1 MEATRVI
8 RFVQGNLL
16 DSDAE
21 ALVNTVNT
29 QGVMGKGIALEFKR
43 RFAEN
48 YDFYREKCKQGQVQ
62 IGKMLVFPT
71 GSLQPQYIINF
82 PTKQHWRG
90 KSKIEYIQRGLEDL
104 VRVVQE
110 YGIRSIALPPLG
122 CGHGGLR
129 WEQVKPLIERAFA
142 ALPGV
147 EVQVYEPREPSLAP
161 HEAFLLHL
169 IAVYSEM
176 SPAPTQEELEL
187 LAEIALLQHG
197 DALLPS
203 KPKRRGSPAKR
214 LVKQLIDASLLE
226 KDKMDKTPIF
236 GVALAQRREQARQ
249 VLEAH
254 PDWQARVGQTL
265 ELIDG
270 CDGLAALQ
278 AVSDVLR
285 IRSNPICCRY
295 FTAAWQAYREQMAGT
310 ITLDGQDPAHRGR
323 QSGLRRAR
331 SGR

>member
-8 RFVQGNLL
+8 RFLRGSLF

-29 QGVMGKGIALEFKR
+29 QGVMGKGIALEFKK
-43 RFAEN
+43 RFPAN
-48 YDFYREKCKQGQVQ
+48 YEFYRQACEHGQVQ

-71 GSLQPQYIINF
+71 QSLQPQYIINF

-90 KSKIEYIQRGLEDL
+90 RSRLEYIQRGLQDL
-104 VRVVQE
+104 VCVVQQWE
-110 YGIRSIALPPLG
+110 IRSIALPPLG

-129 WEQVKPLIERAFA
+129 WEQVKPLIEQAFA
-142 ALPGV
+142 SLPDV
-147 EVQVYEPREPSLAP
+147 EVQVYEPTEPSLAP

-169 IAVYSEM
+169 IAVYSEI
-176 SPAPTQEELEL
+176 SPAPTQEELHL

-203 KPKRRGSPAKR
+203 KPKRRGSPAKQ
-214 LVKQLIDASLLE
+214 LIKQLIEASLLD
-226 KDKMDKTPIF
+226 KDMRDKTPVF
-236 GVALAQRREQARQ
+236 GVGSAQRREQARQ
-249 VLEAH
+249 ILEAH
-254 PDWQARVGQTL
+254 PDWHARAERML

-278 AVSDVLR
+278 SVYDVQR
-285 IRSNPICCRY
+285 IHSNPTTRRY
-295 FTAAWQAYREQMAGT
+295 FTAAWQRQRERA
-310 ITLDGQDPAHRGR
+310 
-323 QSGLRRAR
+323 SG
-331 SGR
+331 

>member
-21 ALVNTVNT
+21 ALVNTVNM

-43 RFAEN
+43 RFSEN

-129 WEQVKPLIERAFA
+129 WEQVRPLIERAFA
-142 ALPGV
+142 ALPNV
-147 EVQVYEPREPSLAP
+147 EVEVYEPREPSLAP
-161 HEAFLLHL
+161 HEAFLMHL

-214 LVKQLIDASLLE
+214 LVKHLIDASLLGRH
-226 KDKMDKTPIF
+226 KIGNTPVF
-236 GVALAQRREQARQ
+236 GVASAERRVQARQ
-249 VLEAH
+249 VLDAH
-254 PDWQARVGQTL
+254 PDWRIRAAQTL

-278 AVSDVLR
+278 VVYDVLR
-285 IRSNPICCRY
+285 IHSNPIRRRY
-295 FTAAWQAYREQMAGT
+295 FAAAWQRHRERTAGT
-310 ITLDGQDPAHRGR
+310 IAPDG
-323 QSGLRRAR
+323 
-331 SGR
+331 

>member
-21 ALVNTVNT
+21 ALVNTVNM
-29 QGVMGKGIALEFKR
+29 QGVMGKGIALEFKK
-43 RFAEN
+43 RFPEN
-48 YDFYREKCKQGQVQ
+48 YEFYRQACEQGQVQ
-62 IGKMLVFPT
+62 IGKMLVFTKPALLT
-71 GSLQPQYIINF
+71 PQYIINF

-142 ALPGV
+142 ALPDV

-236 GVALAQRREQARQ
+236 GVAPAQRREQARQ

-285 IRSNPICCRY
+285 IRSNPIHCRY
-295 FTAAWQAYREQMAGT
+295 FAAAWRQYREQMAGT
-310 ITLDGQDPAHRGR
+310 ITPDG
-323 QSGLRRAR
+323 
-331 SGR
+331 

>member
-1 MEATRVI
+1 MI
-8 RFVQGNLL
+8 RFVQGNLF

-29 QGVMGKGIALEFKR
+29 TGVMGKGIALEFKK
-43 RFAEN
+43 RFPDN
-48 YDFYREKCKQGQVQ
+48 YAFYREKCEQGQVQ

-71 GSLQPQYIINF
+71 RSLQPQYIINF

-110 YGIRSIALPPLG
+110 HGIRSIALPPLG

-129 WEQVKPLIERAFA
+129 WEQVRPLIEQAFA
-142 ALPGV
+142 ALPDV

-169 IAVYSEM
+169 IAVYSEV
-176 SPAPTQEELEL
+176 SPAPTQEELHL

-214 LVKQLIDASLLE
+214 LVKQLLDASLLE
-226 KDKMDKTPIF
+226 RDKMDKTPVF
-236 GVALAQRREQARQ
+236 GVAPAQRREQALQ

-254 PDWQARVGQTL
+254 PDWQARAEQTL
-265 ELIDG
+265 KLLEG

-285 IRSNPICCRY
+285 IHSNPTLRQY
-295 FTAAWQAYREQMAGT
+295 FAAAWQQHRERMAGT
-310 ITLDGQDPAHRGR
+310 ITPDGQDPAHRGR
-323 QSGLRRAR
+323 QSRLGRAR

>member
-8 RFVQGNLL
+8 RFLQGNLL

-29 QGVMGKGIALEFKR
+29 QGVMGKGVALEFKK
-43 RFAEN
+43 RFPDN
-48 YDFYREKCKQGQVQ
+48 YEFYRQACEQGQVQ

-71 GSLQPQYIINF
+71 QRFEPRYIINF

-90 KSKIEYIQRGLEDL
+90 RSKLEYIQHGLQDL
-104 VRVVQE
+104 VCVVQQQ
-110 YGIRSIALPPLG
+110 GIRSIALPPLG

-129 WEQVKPLIERAFA
+129 WEQVRPLIEQAFA
-142 ALPGV
+142 ALPDV

-169 IAVYSEM
+169 IAVYSEI
-176 SPAPTQEELEL
+176 SPAPTQEELHL

-203 KPKRRGSPAKR
+203 KPKRRGSPAKQ
-214 LVKQLIDASLLE
+214 LIKQLIDASLLD
-226 KDKMDKTPIF
+226 KDMIDKTPVF
-236 GVALAQRREQARQ
+236 GVGSAQRREQARQ
-249 VLEAH
+249 VLGAH
-254 PDWQARVGQTL
+254 PDWQARTERML

-278 AVSDVLR
+278 AVYDVQR
-285 IRSNPICCRY
+285 IHSNPTTRRY
-295 FTAAWQAYREQMAGT
+295 FMAAWQRQRERA
-310 ITLDGQDPAHRGR
+310 
-323 QSGLRRAR
+323 SG
-331 SGR
+331 

>member
-1 MEATRVI
+1 MI
-8 RFVQGNLL
+8 RFVQGNLF

-29 QGVMGKGIALEFKR
+29 QGVMGKGIALEFKE
-43 RFAEN
+43 RFRDN
-48 YDFYREKCKQGQVQ
+48 YEFYRQACEQGQVQ
-62 IGKMLVFPT
+62 IGKMLVFRAGRLPT
-71 GSLQPQYIINF
+71 QYIINF

-129 WEQVKPLIERAFA
+129 WEQVKPLIEQAFA
-142 ALPGV
+142 ALPNV
-147 EVQVYEPREPSLAP
+147 EVEVYEPRESSLAP

-169 IAVYSEM
+169 IAVYSEI
-176 SPAPTQEELEL
+176 SPAPTQQELEL

-203 KPKRRGSPAKR
+203 KPKRRGSPAKQ
-214 LVKQLIDASLLE
+214 LVKQLINASLLQR
-226 KDKMDKTPIF
+226 DKMDKTPVF
-236 GVALAQRREQARQ
+236 GVAPALRREQVRQ
-249 VLEAH
+249 MLDAH
-254 PDWQARVGQTL
+254 PDWQARAEQTL
-265 ELIDG
+265 KLLEG
-270 CDGLAALQ
+270 CDGLASLQ

-285 IRSNPICCRY
+285 IQSDPIRRRY
-295 FTAAWQAYREQMAGT
+295 FATAWQAYRERMAGT
-310 ITLDGQDPAHRGR
+310 ITLDGQDPTHRGR
-323 QSGLRRAR
+323 QSRLRRAR